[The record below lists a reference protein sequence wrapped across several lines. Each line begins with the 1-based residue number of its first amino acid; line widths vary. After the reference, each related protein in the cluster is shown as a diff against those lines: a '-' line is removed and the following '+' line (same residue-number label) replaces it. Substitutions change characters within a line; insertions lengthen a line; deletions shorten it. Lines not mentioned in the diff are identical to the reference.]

1 MKARI
6 IWTDFMAS
14 FRNFYRN
21 KGTLFFSIA
30 FPAILILLF
39 GAIFSGGGTGTYTL
53 NVKNFDYENGKIMAQ
68 MMGNSTALQQFL
80 GNHSNFYDA
89 LYEHLNE
96 TGVIDLDIITEQEA
110 ATEQEFYRYI
120 DHHTLKS
127 VLLIP
132 ENYSFRLV
140 MAIGQQNASLAPNLT
155 LLLDQSEAQRNN
167 VILSVVNQVA
177 SHYNL
182 MLAGGFPFVRFDPS
196 EIIQEDFGFIDFF
209 LPGVIALTV
218 MTNSVF
224 GIVETNLRLRK
235 RGILRKLVTTPFTR
249 SEWLMA
255 KMLYTLF
262 TSFLSASVV
271 LVVGI
276 LVWDISFKLNAYLF
290 ILVVA
295 ASFAFAGIGML
306 LTRFVTDEETAPA
319 AANAVTFPQM
329 FLSGIFF
336 QLEMMPHFLQVI
348 AKFMPLYYVGEGLRD
363 AMIYGNMEGAL
374 FNTTVVVVFALIV
387 FAAGVA
393 ITSWK
398 EK

>member
-14 FRNFYRN
+14 FRGFYRN

-30 FPAILILLF
+30 FPVILILLF
-39 GAIFSGGGTGTYTL
+39 GAIFSGGGTGTYT
-53 NVKNFDYENGKIMAQ
+53 VHIKNFDYENGEKVAQ
-68 MMGNSTALQQFL
+68 MVGNSTDLQQFL
-80 GNHSNFYDA
+80 GNHTNFYDA
-89 LYEHLNE
+89 LYAHLNQ
-96 TGVIDLDIITEQEA
+96 TGVIEVDIVTDQEA
-110 ATEQEFYRYI
+110 ATEQDLYRYV
-120 DHHTLKS
+120 DRNTLKS
-127 VLLIP
+127 VMVIP
-132 ENYSFRLV
+132 ENYSAGLAV
-140 MAIGQQNASLAPNLT
+140 ALAQQDARLAPNIT
-155 LLLDQSEAQRNN
+155 LLLDQSEMQRNN
-167 VILSVVNQVA
+167 IIMSVMEQLA
-177 SHYNL
+177 SRYNL
-182 MLAGGFPFVRFDPS
+182 MLAGGSQFVQFDPS

-255 KMLYTLF
+255 KMLYMLF
-262 TSFLSASVV
+262 TSFLSTSVV
-271 LVVGI
+271 LAVGI
-276 LVWDISFKLNAYLF
+276 LVWDISFRFNAYLF

-336 QLEMMPHFLQVI
+336 QLETMPGFLQVI

-374 FNTTVVVVFALIV
+374 FNTMVVVIFAVIV